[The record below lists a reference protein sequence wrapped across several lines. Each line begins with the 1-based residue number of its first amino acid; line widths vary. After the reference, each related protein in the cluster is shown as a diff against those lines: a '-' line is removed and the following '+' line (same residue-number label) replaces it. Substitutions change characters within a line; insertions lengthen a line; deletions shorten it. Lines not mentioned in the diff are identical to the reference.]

1 MKTSKY
7 IQLTLFIFI
16 LGATLTLFIKAK
28 SYYEN
33 SENNPKFYSDVKLL
47 DDFSVIVVKDDAKI
61 NLVNDSINSVIS
73 KYKYIEERK
82 GKYNFEEITV
92 KKDTLFISEINS
104 KYKIIVKAKSVKK
117 IVGLKN
123 STIWFNHYYNDT
135 VDVELTKSNLY
146 GGLQSNLI
154 NSFKVNATDNSKISI
169 SKVNKTV
176 LDSVTG
182 KYSWKI
188 QKLIFKEAKIT
199 LKNKSTLFMPKPL
212 RLVIDADSLSTYS
225 VYH

>member
-33 SENNPKFYSDVKLL
+33 SENIPKFYSDVKLL

-82 GKYNFEEITV
+82 GKYNFEEIAV
-92 KKDTLFISEINS
+92 KNDTLFISKVDS
-104 KYKIIVKAKSVKK
+104 KYQININTKSVKK

-123 STIWFNHYYNDT
+123 STIWFNHYYSDT

-154 NSFKVNATDNSKISI
+154 NSFKIIATNNSKINI
-169 SKVNKTV
+169 GRVHKKV

-182 KYSWKI
+182 KYSWKT
-188 QKLIFKEAKIT
+188 QKLIFKEAQIT
-199 LKNKSTLFMPKPL
+199 LKNKSTLSMPKPL

-225 VYH
+225 VY